1 MKIALAFAII
11 VQLAASAYAA
21 TYRIDPDH
29 SSVGFRVRHLIGHV
43 NGQFDKFEG
52 TFDYEPKKP
61 QTWKTSAKIDA
72 SSVDTKVQKR
82 DDHLRSADFLD
93 VKNYP
98 EITFVSTK
106 VSGVKGSRAK
116 LLGKLTI
123 HGVTKSIA
131 LDLEIGGV
139 DKDAGGNERAA
150 FSAKTKINRKDYG
163 LTWNDVV
170 ESGGALVGD
179 IVEIS
184 IEAEGIKQK

>member
-1 MKIALAFAII
+1 MKTILSLALLIAS
-11 VQLAASAYAA
+11 VASVRAA
-21 TYRIDPDH
+21 TYQIDADH

-43 NGQFDKFEG
+43 NGQFNKFEG
-52 TFDYEPKKP
+52 AFDYEPKKP

-106 VSGVKGSRAK
+106 VSGIKGSRAK
-116 LLGKLTI
+116 LIGKLTI
-123 HGVTKSIA
+123 HGVTKNVS
-131 LDLEIGGV
+131 LDLEIGGI

-150 FSAKTKINRKDYG
+150 FSARTKINRKDFG
-163 LTWNDVV
+163 LKWNDVT
-170 ESGGALVGD
+170 ESGGVLVGD

-184 IEAEGIKQK
+184 IEAEGVKQK